1 MKHPLIAVGLTLV
14 GIAIGFVAGHL
25 AAVRGADFSK
35 QSPPPERTV
44 SARRVAAAGGK
55 DYWPAGSSRDLAGDR
70 DLSGLSATNAFAL
83 VEATD
88 AIDGDIEPLD
98 KAKKTYECEVML
110 ERLPLSVLEQLI
122 LLSQKSKLS
131 KKVASH
137 LFARYAVRDWQKAM
151 AWVAENPDVSSLQF
165 AAVRAV
171 ADSRPDLAQEVLQ
184 EALKNIQGNSEWG
197 ASFQAQFAL
206 SAAFARQ
213 GKDPFFRF
221 IDTLPSG
228 IVANVISN
236 ALEKLPRDDIP
247 GFLEE
252 VGKRT
257 KEGKVEDFAMR
268 NIMHSL
274 AVSDPA
280 LAIRWIDKMEPGY
293 PRTSCETGF
302 TSMLVRNGRKDEALA
317 FVKNAMVGHAGEEM
331 KYFQYYASEMAG
343 DDIGFVRQV
352 AGLLPPGMEVT
363 EKDVDALEGSLGNKD
378 IVSFSTLINSPQ
390 GKAAYLEGAI
400 ARMAKDRGANESDF
414 RLLENRLESLGL
426 EGESASLVDLALA
439 AARGYA
445 RQKR

>member
-1 MKHPLIAVGLTLV
+1 MKHSLVAVGLTLV
-14 GIAIGFVAGHL
+14 GIAIGFVVGHI
-25 AAVRGADFSK
+25 AAMRGADFSN

-55 DYWPAGSSRDLAGDR
+55 DFLSAGSPRKLAGDR
-70 DLSGLSATNAFAL
+70 DLSGLSATDAFAL
-83 VEATD
+83 VEAMD
-88 AIDGDIEPLD
+88 AIDEDIEPLE
-98 KAKKTYECEVML
+98 KARKTYECEVML
-110 ERLPLSVLEQLI
+110 EMLPLPVLEQLI
-122 LLSQKSKLS
+122 ILSQKSDLS
-131 KKVASH
+131 KKIASH

-151 AWVAENPDVSSLQF
+151 AWVTGNPDASSLQF

-171 ADSRPDLAQEVLQ
+171 ADSRPDLAQGVLQ
-184 EALKNIQGNSEWG
+184 EALKNMKEKQDSN
-197 ASFQAQFAL
+197 AAFQAQFAL
-206 SAAFARQ
+206 SYAFARQ

-228 IVANVISN
+228 IVTNAIGN
-236 ALEKLPRDDIP
+236 ALAKLPRDDIP

-257 KEGKVEDFAMR
+257 KEGRVEYYAMT

-280 LAIRWIDKMEPGY
+280 LAIRWIEKMEPGWT
-293 PRTSCETGF
+293 RTSCETGF
-302 TSMLVRNGRKDEALA
+302 ASTLVRNGRKEDALA
-317 FVKNAMVGHAGEEM
+317 FVKNAMGGHAGEEM
-331 KYFQYYASEMAG
+331 KYFQYYATQMAG
-343 DDIGFVRQV
+343 DDIAFVRQV

-363 EKDVDALEGSLGNKD
+363 EKDVNTLEGSLGDKD
-378 IVSFSTLINSPQ
+378 IVSFSTLINSPE

-400 ARMAKDRGANESDF
+400 ARMAKDRGANEADF

-426 EGESASLVDLALA
+426 DGDSDSRVELALA
-439 AARGYA
+439 AAREHA